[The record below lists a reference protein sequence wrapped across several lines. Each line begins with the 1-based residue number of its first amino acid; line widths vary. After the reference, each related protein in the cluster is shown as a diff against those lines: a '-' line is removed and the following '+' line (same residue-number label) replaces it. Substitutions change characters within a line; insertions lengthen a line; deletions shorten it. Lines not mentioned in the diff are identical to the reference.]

1 MRTDRASVFCTML
14 FSDRTVTLKG
24 IYGMAK
30 RNGKYSQLVALGSLH
45 HIDDALWL
53 RCSHVWPQKA

>member
-1 MRTDRASVFCTML
+1 ML
-14 FSDRTVTLKG
+14 FSYKTVGLKG

-45 HIDDALWL
+45 RFDDALWL